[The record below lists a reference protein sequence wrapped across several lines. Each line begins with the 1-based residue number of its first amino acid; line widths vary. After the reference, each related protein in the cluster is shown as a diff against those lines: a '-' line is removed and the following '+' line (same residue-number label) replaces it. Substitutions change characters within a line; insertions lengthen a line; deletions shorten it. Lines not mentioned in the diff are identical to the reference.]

1 MARLRD
7 VNFVQLDFMETLLN
21 IQNHNALVSIQNFHS
36 LSPVLTEAI

>member
-7 VNFVQLDFMETLLN
+7 VNFVQLDFMEMLLN

-36 LSPVLTEAI
+36 LSQVLMVAV